1 MCSLNVLHLL
11 VTALLLCTT
20 GESCSKGFMD
30 LSLLETKAAG
40 AIRSSGVSKLAAEE
54 TIVTD
59 NTIKFSCDTK
69 LTGLMIGVDIRTIN
83 NDIGR
88 NQYPIIDYWDEG
100 NNKFIKTVLMLSP
113 NNFTTNGLY
122 QYNLSASNYGG
133 KEYKIVVH
141 QPPDSNSVARLYR
154 ATGNNKPEWKSTSK
168 SDIGETDKTSNIL
181 IQPFTGNKI

>member
-1 MCSLNVLHLL
+1 
-11 VTALLLCTT
+11 
-20 GESCSKGFMD
+20 
-30 LSLLETKAAG
+30 
-40 AIRSSGVSKLAAEE
+40 
-54 TIVTD
+54 
-59 NTIKFSCDTK
+59 
-69 LTGLMIGVDIRTIN
+69 MIGVDIRTIN

-141 QPPDSNSVARLYR
+141 QPPDSSSVARLYR

-168 SDIGETDKTSNIL
+168 SDIGEMDKTSNIL